1 MSFRKHEQDARRR
14 RRALAAARSARLSEK
29 RRKEAERQQ
38 RAEEERR
45 HELRVQRL
53 VEEAVV
59 KTESANHRTQKLN
72 FLLLAAV
79 AHLPDPL
86 EFDKLRE
93 RVPALDLGDDAEPL
107 PKPEW
112 EAYAPKPASLGDRL
126 FHRGSGYRRALEE
139 AQKAFHK
146 AQERYRT
153 EEAARRQR
161 VERRRRE
168 YEASISSDHRR
179 ILQHNAEIDEF
190 EARVYEGDRK
200 AVSDYYERVFAP
212 MVDKPPFPKGRRF
225 AYVPESKLLLIEWDL
240 PSIDIVPREKE
251 FRYDKATDQ
260 VVVHRRRSLGEI
272 RETYQNLL
280 AQLALRA
287 AKSAFRADPNS
298 LVDTVVFNGILTAG
312 VYDEDEENDL
322 VVEVEETICLISL
335 RATRHHFHRLDLKE
349 VDPLDVV
356 RRRFSAELSLYPD
369 GLVGVE
375 PYLPYELAD
384 PDLTIS
390 REGPNLHTASAEELE
405 QVITELLQRMGR
417 GVKLLRAKGAD
428 LDFLAA
434 RTESGGRQ
442 ELHVVHV
449 RQVGALAEPGD
460 VRALYQDV
468 RKEKA
473 DAGTLLITG
482 GFDPRSYE
490 YANGK
495 PLHLLDGYGLVA
507 LCAQYGLDVHL
518 GDDDAEASVNGDGGF
533 SEDLPDDQDVEEDD
547 PDGALP
553 HQRPPILPLPL
564 RIGR

>member
-1 MSFRKHEQDARRR
+1 MSFRKHEHDARRR

-72 FLLLAAV
+72 FLLLASLP
-79 AHLPDPL
+79 HLPDVL
-86 EFDKLRE
+86 DFDKLRE
-93 RVPALDLGDDAEPL
+93 RVPTLDLGDDAEPL

-112 EAYAPKPASLGDRL
+112 EAFAPKPASLGDRL
-126 FHRGSGYRRALEE
+126 FRRGSQYQRALEE
-139 AQKAFHK
+139 AQRAFQK

-153 EEAARRQR
+153 EEVARQQR

-168 YEASISSDHRR
+168 YEASIATSHQR
-179 ILQHNAEIDEF
+179 ILEHNAKIDEF
-190 EARVYEGDRK
+190 EARVYEGERK
-200 AVSDYYERVFAP
+200 AVSEYYERVFAP
-212 MVDKPPFPKGRRF
+212 LVDKPPFPKGRRF
-225 AYVPESKLLLIEWDL
+225 AYVPESRLLLIEWDL

-260 VVVHRRRSLGEI
+260 VVYRRRSLGEI

-287 AKSAFRADPNS
+287 AKAAFRADPNT
-298 LVDTVVFNGILTAG
+298 LVDTVVFNGILSAG

-322 VVEVEETICLISL
+322 IVEVEETICLISL

-369 GLVGVE
+369 GLVGIE

-384 PDLTIS
+384 PNLELD
-390 REGPNLHTASAEELE
+390 REGPNLHTASPQVLE
-405 QVITELLQRMGR
+405 RVVTELLQRMGR
-417 GVKLLRAKGAD
+417 GVKLLRAKGSD

-434 RTESGGRQ
+434 RTEPGGRQ

-449 RQVGALAEPGD
+449 RQIGTLATLGD

-468 RKEKA
+468 RREKA

-482 GFDPRSYE
+482 GFESRSYE

-507 LCAQYGLDVHL
+507 LCKKYGLQVHL
-518 GDDDAEASVNGDGGF
+518 DQNETDVDGEDGFAGDPSDGN
-533 SEDLPDDQDVEEDD
+533 DD
-547 PDGALP
+547 PESALP
-553 HQRPPILPLPL
+553 HQRLPILPLPL